1 MCTLVLL
8 LRPGHPWPLILGAN
22 RDEMRD
28 RPWRAP
34 GRHWPAQPDVV
45 AGLDLLAGGSWLGLD
60 RRKGIVAAILN
71 RRGSLGPQPGKRSRG
86 ELVLRALAAE
96 SAATA
101 AAELADLPPADYRSF
116 NLVVA
121 DREAAVWLRHL
132 GPEAEQGP
140 EALLLPE
147 GLTLLTA
154 GDRNDPSSPRIRR
167 YLPRLEA
174 AAPPD
179 PGAADPGAEPA
190 ADPGA
195 GDWQAWRAILADR
208 GDPAA
213 GSDPMAAMNLGLPG
227 GFGTVSSSLIALG
240 RDPGPQGPELRW
252 LFAAGRPDET
262 PYLPLNLHG

>member
-8 LRPGHPWPLILGAN
+8 FRPDHPWPLILGAN

-28 RPWRAP
+28 RPWRPP
-34 GRHWPAQPDVV
+34 GRHWPEQPEVV
-45 AGLDLLAGGSWLGLD
+45 AGLDVLGGGSWLGLN
-60 RRKGIVAAILN
+60 RATGVVAAILN

-96 SAATA
+96 TATA
-101 AAELADLPPADYRSF
+101 AAGDLAGLAPEDYRSF
-116 NLVVA
+116 NLVIA

-132 GPEAEQGP
+132 GPEAGQGP
-140 EALLLPE
+140 EVHPLPV

-174 AAPPD
+174 VEPPD
-179 PGAADPGAEPA
+179 PGT
-190 ADPGA
+190 
-195 GDWQAWRAILADR
+195 GDWAAWQAILSDR
-208 GDPAA
+208 GDPGAP
-213 GSDPMAAMNLGLPG
+213 DPMAAMNLGLPG

-240 RDPGPQGPELRW
+240 RETAGRESVGRGPDLRW
-252 LFAAGRPDET
+252 LFAAGRPDEL
-262 PYLPLNLHG
+262 PYLPINLHG